1 MINWLSKWLPDQL
14 TNQLFVLAVDIF
26 QRVHHKR
33 LPPLYWC
40 RCKNCRNS
48 RDLKASTYKND
59 LMIMHE
65 ILIFLID
72 FLLIMCSNTVQHQ
85 PRAASCSAKVSSSQG
100 SCQQPLHP
108 HVVVYRESA
117 SARLHTD
124 MTKLQTVRACV
135 SQAGCTL

>member
-1 MINWLSKWLPDQL
+1 MVNWLSKWLPNQL
-14 TNQLFVLAVDIF
+14 TNQLFVLAVDF
-26 QRVHHKR
+26 CQCVHRQR

-40 RCKNCRNS
+40 RGKNCRNS
-48 RDLKASTYKND
+48 RDLKASAYKND

-65 ILIFLID
+65 IQIFLID
-72 FLLIMCSNTVQHQ
+72 FLLIMCSNTIQHQ

-100 SCQQPLHP
+100 SWQQQLHP
-108 HVVVYRESA
+108 HIVVYRES
-117 SARLHTD
+117 SSTRLHAD